1 LSHEPIGHSGWPRP
15 SGRICLSR
23 LVRSAPRADRG
34 GYRRAIFRRAASSA
48 LDTNIHDQCIA
59 FPGTADYAASK
70 AGVVGYTKGA
80 ARDLGRRNI
89 TVNVVL
95 AGIIETDMATASKDK
110 LLSIIMASHAIR
122 RFAEVE
128 AVAATIVFLVG
139 SDASFITGV
148 VIGVNGRFTA

>member
-1 LSHEPIGHSGWPRP
+1 MLNTMG
-15 SGRICLSR
+15 
-23 LVRSAPRADRG
+23 VSANIRADAKAMPDGRH
-34 GYRRAIFRRAASSA
+34 IVSA
-48 LDTNIHDQCIA
+48 GSGLGTCIA